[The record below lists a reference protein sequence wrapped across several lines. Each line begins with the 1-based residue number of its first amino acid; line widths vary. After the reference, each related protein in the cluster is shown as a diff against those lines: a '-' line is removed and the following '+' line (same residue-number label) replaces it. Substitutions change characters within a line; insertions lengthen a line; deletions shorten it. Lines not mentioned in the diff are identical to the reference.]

1 MQISG
6 RLAGC
11 SLKAPCPDVRLCP
24 QTHRADTPGLKQVH
38 TLLYLIF
45 LSKRLDADIFPML
58 NHEAG
63 QCFFQLLSLYS
74 CKTSN
79 GLNGMIKGSR
89 TGAKKGNMPREK
101 RCLQ

>member
-1 MQISG
+1 MYS
-6 RLAGC
+6 
-11 SLKAPCPDVRLCP
+11 SV
-24 QTHRADTPGLKQVH
+24 HRPVVLTPRAQSKCIH
-38 TLLYLIF
+38 YLIF
-45 LSKRLDADIFPML
+45 LSEWFDADIFPML

-63 QCFFQLLSLYS
+63 QCFFQFLSLYS

-89 TGAKKGNMPREK
+89 TGAKKGNMPREN